1 MSYDTS
7 YMKDE
12 CANTIHFVPFQ
23 LGLVLHSS
31 AAIASFY
38 ATFYFLEKYI
48 KNSPIHNNFKFL
60 LLLYFFNSYARGVL
74 IVGSAF
80 SVLYRVYIFNGT
92 EQNLFMNSL
101 TFRFFHLFFALS
113 LVMDATIKALL
124 VFERTVATGK
134 VEKYETQKSRNS
146 CWTYLIIILVFPI
159 CAIYVTYRTADFSQP
174 SCFAF
179 FAPKNTEHWINIL
192 FIAAFLFSAISFI
205 ILRLLILLNTK
216 KLKVY
221 NFQLTA
227 RYQIR
232 ENLTCTHLV
241 SSVLLTSLLVTVFY
255 GLSMS
260 ILRMSQFQVFQENRM
275 LFNMVKLSCYPFTFS
290 DLFIPIY
297 SGSQMNRTKTAKVEF
312 LNNSVNTCRSRQHAT
327 EIYEKEL
334 RKQWA

>member
-7 YMKDE
+7 YIKDE

-74 IVGSAF
+74 IVGSA
-80 SVLYRVYIFNGT
+80 
-92 EQNLFMNSL
+92 
-101 TFRFFHLFFALS
+101 
-113 LVMDATIKALL
+113 ALL

-205 ILRLLILLNTK
+205 VLRLLILLNTK